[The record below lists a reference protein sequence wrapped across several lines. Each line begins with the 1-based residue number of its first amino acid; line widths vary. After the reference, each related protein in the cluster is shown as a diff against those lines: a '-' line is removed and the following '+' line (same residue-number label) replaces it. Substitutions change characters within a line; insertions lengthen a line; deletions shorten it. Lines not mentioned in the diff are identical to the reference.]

1 VAARILESF
10 FVADKRAVWIGRRAA
25 RINKARNRSQ
35 SAFEAH
41 AEFQSIRI
49 LNRSDATDSDHL
61 LDMDRVFASQ
71 LRSMAPDAD
80 NPTLLQV
87 LVLERVDRAK
97 NMARFYVLSIQPTLF
112 EDLALVRRWGRI
124 GSAGRERIDLHP
136 SRRVAQIEL
145 KKWLDRKRRR
155 GYQLRA

>member
-1 VAARILESF
+1 M
-10 FVADKRAVWIGRRAA
+10 WIGGRAA
-25 RINKARNRSQ
+25 RINKARDTRQ
-35 SAFEAH
+35 SAFETH
-41 AEFQSIRI
+41 ADLQSIRI
-49 LNRSDATDSDHL
+49 LNRSAAIDSDPL
-61 LDMDRVFASQ
+61 LDTTGFLRLR

-87 LVLERVDRAK
+87 LVLERIDRAR
-97 NMARFYVLSIQPTLF
+97 NMARFYVLSIEPTIF

-145 KKWLDRKRRR
+145 EKWLDRKRRR
-155 GYQLRA
+155 GYQPRA